1 MAVERLGLLRSGTLG
16 HLSSPFG
23 VCLKFRTGHG
33 SCSCDTESDL
43 EIIYISASNSTSIRD
58 GGVAGVDD
66 LPDFLTIEEAAR
78 VLRIGRGQA
87 YELAR
92 LWRASGGAVGLPN
105 VEIGVKTK
113 RVPKTA
119 ILAFLQPSPKAS

>member
-1 MAVERLGLLRSGTLG
+1 M
-16 HLSSPFG
+16 
-23 VCLKFRTGHG
+23 
-33 SCSCDTESDL
+33 
-43 EIIYISASNSTSIRD
+43 SI
-58 GGVAGVDD
+58 DD

-92 LWRASGGAVGLPN
+92 LWRKTNGAQGLPN
-105 VEIGVKTK
+105 VEIGSKTK

-119 ILAFLQPSPKAS
+119 LIRYLEPRAS

>member
-1 MAVERLGLLRSGTLG
+1 MT
-16 HLSSPFG
+16 
-23 VCLKFRTGHG
+23 
-33 SCSCDTESDL
+33 
-43 EIIYISASNSTSIRD
+43 
-58 GGVAGVDD
+58 VDD
-66 LPDFLTIEEAAR
+66 LPDFLTIEEAAK

-92 LWRASGGAVGLPN
+92 LWRSSGGKVGLPN

-119 ILAFLQPSPKAS
+119 IVAFLQLATKAI

>member
-1 MAVERLGLLRSGTLG
+1 VSL
-16 HLSSPFG
+16 
-23 VCLKFRTGHG
+23 
-33 SCSCDTESDL
+33 
-43 EIIYISASNSTSIRD
+43 
-58 GGVAGVDD
+58 DD

-92 LWRASGGAVGLPN
+92 RWRASNGAEGLPN
-105 VEIGVKTK
+105 VTFGSKTK

-119 ILAFLQPSPKAS
+119 ISALLDVQPTAS

>member
-1 MAVERLGLLRSGTLG
+1 M
-16 HLSSPFG
+16 
-23 VCLKFRTGHG
+23 
-33 SCSCDTESDL
+33 
-43 EIIYISASNSTSIRD
+43 SI
-58 GGVAGVDD
+58 DD

-92 LWRASGGAVGLPN
+92 LWRATNGAQGLPN
-105 VEIGVKTK
+105 EFGTKTK

-119 ILAFLQPSPKAS
+119 IVRFLEPRAS

>member
-1 MAVERLGLLRSGTLG
+1 MT
-16 HLSSPFG
+16 
-23 VCLKFRTGHG
+23 
-33 SCSCDTESDL
+33 
-43 EIIYISASNSTSIRD
+43 
-58 GGVAGVDD
+58 VDD
-66 LPDFLTIEEAAR
+66 LPDFLTIEEAAK

-92 LWRASGGAVGLPN
+92 LWRSSGGKTGLPN

-119 ILAFLQPSPKAS
+119 IVAFLQLAPKAS

>member
-1 MAVERLGLLRSGTLG
+1 M
-16 HLSSPFG
+16 
-23 VCLKFRTGHG
+23 
-33 SCSCDTESDL
+33 
-43 EIIYISASNSTSIRD
+43 SI
-58 GGVAGVDD
+58 DD

-92 LWRASGGAVGLPN
+92 LWRATDGARGLPN
-105 VEIGVKTK
+105 VEFGTKTK

-119 ILAFLQPSPKAS
+119 IIRYLEPRAS

>member
-1 MAVERLGLLRSGTLG
+1 M
-16 HLSSPFG
+16 
-23 VCLKFRTGHG
+23 
-33 SCSCDTESDL
+33 
-43 EIIYISASNSTSIRD
+43 SI
-58 GGVAGVDD
+58 DD

-92 LWRASGGAVGLPN
+92 LWRATNGAQGLPN
-105 VEIGVKTK
+105 VEIGTKTK

-119 ILAFLQPSPKAS
+119 LIRYLEPRAS

>member
-1 MAVERLGLLRSGTLG
+1 MS
-16 HLSSPFG
+16 
-23 VCLKFRTGHG
+23 
-33 SCSCDTESDL
+33 
-43 EIIYISASNSTSIRD
+43 
-58 GGVAGVDD
+58 VDD

-92 LWRASGGAVGLPN
+92 VWRTSGGAVGLPN

-113 RVPKTA
+113 WVPKTA

>member
-1 MAVERLGLLRSGTLG
+1 M
-16 HLSSPFG
+16 
-23 VCLKFRTGHG
+23 
-33 SCSCDTESDL
+33 
-43 EIIYISASNSTSIRD
+43 SI
-58 GGVAGVDD
+58 DD

-92 LWRASGGAVGLPN
+92 LWRATDGAQGLPN
-105 VEIGVKTK
+105 VEFGTKTK

-119 ILAFLQPSPKAS
+119 IIRYLEPRAS

>member
-1 MAVERLGLLRSGTLG
+1 M
-16 HLSSPFG
+16 
-23 VCLKFRTGHG
+23 
-33 SCSCDTESDL
+33 
-43 EIIYISASNSTSIRD
+43 SI
-58 GGVAGVDD
+58 DD

-92 LWRASGGAVGLPN
+92 LWRATNGAQGLPN
-105 VEIGVKTK
+105 VEIGTKTK

-119 ILAFLQPSPKAS
+119 LIRFLEPRAS

>member
-1 MAVERLGLLRSGTLG
+1 MLGG
-16 HLSSPFG
+16 LSVS
-23 VCLKFRTGHG
+23 L
-33 SCSCDTESDL
+33 
-43 EIIYISASNSTSIRD
+43 
-58 GGVAGVDD
+58 DD

-92 LWRASGGAVGLPN
+92 RWRASNGAEGLPN
-105 VEIGVKTK
+105 VTFGSKTK

-119 ILAFLQPSPKAS
+119 ISALLDVQPTAS

>member
-1 MAVERLGLLRSGTLG
+1 M
-16 HLSSPFG
+16 
-23 VCLKFRTGHG
+23 
-33 SCSCDTESDL
+33 
-43 EIIYISASNSTSIRD
+43 SI
-58 GGVAGVDD
+58 DD

-92 LWRASGGAVGLPN
+92 LWRATDGAQGLPN
-105 VEIGVKTK
+105 VGFGTKTK

-119 ILAFLQPSPKAS
+119 ITRFLEPRAS